1 MGSMNGPL
9 IIDTR
14 EPYEY
19 ERSHVDGAINIS
31 PAEFLSGTL
40 PLALQRVAKDAPI
53 IMYCMTGHR
62 ANTCSM
68 ILYSQGFTNITNGTN
83 EHRVRQLLQKA
94 SQA

>member
-1 MGSMNGPL
+1 MAQTL

-19 ERSHVDGAINIS
+19 AKSHVSGAINIS
-31 PAEFLSGTL
+31 PAEFLSGVVPAVL
-40 PLALQRVAKDAPI
+40 ENIPKDTPI

-68 ILYSQGFTNITNGTN
+68 ILYGYGFTNITNGTN
-83 EHRVRQLLQKA
+83 ENRVRQMLQKA
-94 SQA
+94 KVQ

>member
-1 MGSMNGPL
+1 MREGVL

-19 ERSHVDGAINIS
+19 ARSHVEGAINIS

-40 PLALQRVAKDAPI
+40 PDALKGVPKDRPI

-68 ILYSQGFTNITNGTN
+68 ILYGYGFTDITNGTN
-83 EHRVRQLLQKA
+83 EHRVRQLLQKG
-94 SQA
+94 

>member
-1 MGSMNGPL
+1 MSSMGDL
-9 IIDTR
+9 VIIDTR

-31 PAEFLSGTL
+31 PAEFLSGVL
-40 PLALQRVAKDAPI
+40 PPALKDIAKDAPI

-68 ILYSQGFTNITNGTN
+68 ILYQYGYTNITNGTN
-83 EHRVRQLLQKA
+83 EHRVRQMLEKA
-94 SQA
+94 QTA

>member
-1 MGSMNGPL
+1 MEEPL

-19 ERSHVDGAINIS
+19 ARSHVEGAINIS
-31 PAEFLSGTL
+31 PAEFLSGSL
-40 PLALQRVAKDAPI
+40 PQALEGVPKDTPI

-68 ILYSQGFTNITNGTN
+68 ILFQYGYENITNGTN
-83 EHRVRQLLQKA
+83 EHRVRQLLEKGQWH
-94 SQA
+94 

>member
-1 MGSMNGPL
+1 M

-19 ERSHVDGAINIS
+19 AQSHVDDAINVS

-40 PLALQRVAKDAPI
+40 PPAFENIPKDTPI
-53 IMYCMTGHR
+53 IMYCRTGHR

-68 ILYSQGFTNITNGTN
+68 ILFQYGFTNITNGTN
-83 EHRVRQLLQKA
+83 EQRVRQMLQAKKV
-94 SQA
+94 SL